1 MKEPVP
7 RKKQFTSN
15 DEIEL
20 VIWTVINYFI
30 LSFLKIIIV
39 LKLGGNDRYAIYA
52 RNIVTRF
59 CYCLRFDTSLSSA
72 FFIHLCVTLRGEH
85 MSLFYNTYF
94 SRSCRQIIY
103 FIDQGQ
109 MDLQ

>member
-59 CYCLRFDTSLSSA
+59 CYCLRFDTSFFLQHFIQSCVSRFAVNTMPPFHIA
-72 FFIHLCVTLRGEH
+72 F
-85 MSLFYNTYF
+85 
-94 SRSCRQIIY
+94 
-103 FIDQGQ
+103 
-109 MDLQ
+109 